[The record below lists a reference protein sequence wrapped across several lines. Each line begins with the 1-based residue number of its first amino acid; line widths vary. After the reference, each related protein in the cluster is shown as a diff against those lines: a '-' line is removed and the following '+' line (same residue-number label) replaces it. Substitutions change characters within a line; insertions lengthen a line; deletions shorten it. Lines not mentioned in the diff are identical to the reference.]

1 MLLEDEKIIGLYWD
15 RDQSAIAATD
25 EKYGKYCYTVAWNI
39 LRMQEDCEECVND
52 TWLKAWDSMPPEKP
66 NVLKYFLSAITRNL
80 SLDVYKQKNRQ
91 KRGGGQ
97 MEVALEELSECLSSG
112 ETPEEK
118 VLAEQLGASIN
129 TFLKAQKDRER
140 NVFIRRY
147 YFMET
152 AKEIGDKYSLSESNV
167 LMILSRMRK
176 KLKSFLQEEG
186 YVL

>member
-1 MLLEDEKIIGLYWD
+1 
-15 RDQSAIAATD
+15 
-25 EKYGKYCYTVAWNI
+25 
-39 LRMQEDCEECVND
+39 
-52 TWLKAWDSMPPEKP
+52 
-66 NVLKYFLSAITRNL
+66 
-80 SLDVYKQKNRQ
+80 
-91 KRGGGQ
+91 
-97 MEVALEELSECLSSG
+97 MEVALEELSECLSSS

-129 TFLKAQKDRER
+129 IFLKAQKPRER